1 MDQRLLAA
9 PHGFSQRATS
19 FIASWCQGIHRTP
32 FSCSLPR
39 DRSSE
44 DVDPILHRNHP
55 THLKPKAS
63 DQRTYPQKNAALP
76 KALRE
81 QTFFQTDAQNAHPF
95 SLTLLNKL
103 VAGIRSLDLVRSD
116 MQQIRADA
124 PNPDSRFKEHFQQ
137 HPQVPPTH
145 DIARLNLKLKRSL
158 S

>member
-1 MDQRLLAA
+1 
-9 PHGFSQRATS
+9 
-19 FIASWCQGIHRTP
+19 
-32 FSCSLPR
+32 LPR

-55 THLKPKAS
+55 THPKPKAS
-63 DQRTYPQKNAALP
+63 DQRTYPRPNAVLP

-81 QTFFQTDAQNAHPF
+81 QTFFQTDAQIAHPF

-103 VAGIRSLDLVRSD
+103 AAGIRSLDLVRSD

-124 PNPDSRFKEHFQQ
+124 PNPDSRFKEHFSSTPAGAKD
-137 HPQVPPTH
+137 HTTSL
-145 DIARLNLKLKRSL
+145 ARTLKLERSL